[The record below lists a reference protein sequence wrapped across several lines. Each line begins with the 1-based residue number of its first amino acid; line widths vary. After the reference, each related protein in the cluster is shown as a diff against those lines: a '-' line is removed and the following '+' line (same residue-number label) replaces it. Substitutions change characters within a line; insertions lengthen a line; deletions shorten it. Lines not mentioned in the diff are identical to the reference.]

1 MKPWKRVLDI
11 GISETDVPKEKKRVR
26 LLNLVAYISIVHALF
41 FLIFDYISDVFDNQ
55 KGITLGT
62 QLFLF
67 FTIVYIQYKRQFQLA
82 RILFFFLVFAILFYH
97 CNYAFKGFYGE
108 YQYIVLPL
116 ISLFFF
122 DKNYI
127 HYTVL
132 VISVA
137 AFYIPNMYYKIYP
150 EAYFGYFNVVLLFVG
165 LFLLVNF
172 FKRQN
177 EKYEDLLKKE
187 KDTVITDKM
196 LLEKQKTDLKKLNNF
211 KTHFFTN
218 ISHELRTPITLIQ
231 GYVNQINLKEEDST
245 NNESLKVIKT
255 QVNELKDIVDSLLD
269 LSKLDAKKL
278 ELNRS
283 TENIVIIIHSIYRN
297 FKKLFLDKGISFYLQ
312 ISDYNLLVY
321 LDKNYFTKSLYNLI
335 SNSLK
340 FTPSGGEVTIALKYD
355 GHINIS
361 ITDNGIGIPEEDQAK
376 IFERFYQSKNDITES
391 LGSGLGLS
399 FAKSILNEH
408 LFQLSLESIPNQKTC
423 FNIHIPQRYV
433 SIKTN
438 TPLEEDNQLKKSNK
452 EVSKPTI
459 LIVEDNIEMQRYLH
473 LILKDYNIITANNGK
488 EGLERLLDYKV
499 DAIVTDYMMP
509 VMNGLEFVEALKSKG
524 IKSPVLVL
532 TARNDEASKL
542 DMLRVGIDAYYTK
555 PFIEEELQLKLKQSI
570 YYYKQLRAYEHDIP
584 LKEKLDLRS
593 EENEFYDRLIAT
605 IHDHIKSKNFGV
617 DQLADNLN
625 LSRSSLFRRTKLLL
639 GQTPNEV
646 IKEIRFQKAKQ
657 LLLNN
662 PNIKKKDLA
671 NAIGVYN
678 ATYFYD
684 NLKERF
690 NF

>member
-1 MKPWKRVLDI
+1 MKSWKQILEI
-11 GISETDVPKEKKRVR
+11 GILETDVSKEKKRVR

-41 FLIFDYISDVFDNQ
+41 FLIFDYFSGVFDDQ

-62 QLFLF
+62 QLLLF

-82 RILFFFLVFAILFYH
+82 RTLFFLLVFAILFYH

-137 AFYIPNMYYKIYP
+137 AFYIPNMYFKIYP
-150 EAYFGYFNVVLLFVG
+150 EAYFGYFNVLLLFVG

-177 EKYEDLLKKE
+177 EKYEDLLKQE
-187 KDTVITDKM
+187 KDTVLKDKM
-196 LLEKQKTDLKKLNNF
+196 LLEKQKIDLKRLNNF

-231 GYVNQINLKEEDST
+231 GYANQINFKEEDRT

-255 QVNELKDIVDSLLD
+255 QINDLKDIVDSLLD
-269 LSKLDAKKL
+269 LSKLDAQKL
-278 ELNRS
+278 ELKR
-283 TENIVIIIHSIYRN
+283 TEENIVVIIQSVYEN
-297 FKKLFLDKGISFYLQ
+297 FKKPFLDKGISFYLK
-312 ISDYNLLVY
+312 IPDCNLLVL
-321 LDKNYFTKSLYNLI
+321 LDKNYFIKSLYNLL

-340 FTPSGGEVTIALKYD
+340 FTSYGGEVIIALKYD
-355 GHINIS
+355 DHINIS
-361 ITDNGIGIPEEDQAK
+361 ITDNGIGVPEEDQSK

-408 LFQLSLESIPNQKTC
+408 QFQLSLKSIPNQKTC
-423 FNIHIPQRYV
+423 FTICIPKKFV
-433 SIKTN
+433 SFKTDG
-438 TPLEEDNQLKKSNK
+438 PIEEDGQLIKSKK
-452 EVSKPTI
+452 EATKPTI
-459 LIVEDNIEMQRYLH
+459 LIVEDNIEMQRYLN
-473 LILKDYNIITANNGK
+473 IVLKDYNIISANNGK
-488 EGLERLLDYKV
+488 EGLEKLLHHKA

-605 IHDHIKSKNFGV
+605 VDKNIESKNFGV

-657 LLLNN
+657 LLINN

-671 NAIGVYN
+671 EAIGVYN

-690 NF
+690 NL